1 MHLAYEY
8 GVRDIWIV
16 NVGDIKPMEFP
27 ISFWL
32 DYAWNPE
39 KIGADDLQRYTQQWA
54 AVQFGNKYSAEI
66 ADIISKYSKYNGR
79 RKPELLDAN
88 TYSLQNYDE
97 AERVTADYNKLS
109 EKAEKINNALPAEY
123 RDAYFELVLH
133 PVKASANLQN
143 LYTNVAWNRFYAAQ
157 KNMLANKYADKAKQL
172 YINDSLL
179 SVQYNTQIA
188 GGKWPHM
195 MDQTHIGY
203 TYWQQPRNNKMPE
216 VKYVS
221 PDSAIVTNAAFITT
235 DTAGKTA
242 VHLIPKGT
250 RGNVFYEKD
259 GYVSVEAMHYT
270 KAVNANGVT
279 WKILPDL
286 GRTASAVTTF
296 PVTANIQSLNSGT
309 PHLEYDIYLYD
320 TDSLKLR
327 AYFSPTLNF
336 HNTPEGLQYAISI
349 DNEKPQVVSLNKED
363 NNVRTWEGWAANNII
378 IKTSS
383 HNIAKQGKHTIKFWM
398 INPGIVLQK
407 LVADMGGEKQSYLGP
422 PETIAK

>member
-1 MHLAYEY
+1 
-8 GVRDIWIV
+8 
-16 NVGDIKPMEFP
+16 
-27 ISFWL
+27 
-32 DYAWNPE
+32 
-39 KIGADDLQRYTQQWA
+39 
-54 AVQFGNKYSAEI
+54 
-66 ADIISKYSKYNGR
+66 
-79 RKPELLDAN
+79 
-88 TYSLQNYDE
+88 
-97 AERVTADYNKLS
+97 
-109 EKAEKINNALPAEY
+109 
-123 RDAYFELVLH
+123 
-133 PVKASANLQN
+133 
-143 LYTNVAWNRFYAAQ
+143 
-157 KNMLANKYADKAKQL
+157 MLANKYADKAKQL

-242 VHLIPKGT
+242 LHLIPKAT

-398 INPGIVLQK
+398 ISPGIVLQK